1 MDSIVYYAIEVALA
15 LLIVLLAPLVYRIIV
30 GPTAADRLQ
39 AVETF
44 TTLLIAIV
52 VLLAVLQRSAWMIDI
67 GIALAAFGFIGVL
80 ALARYLVEGRVF

>member
-30 GPTAADRLQ
+30 GPTPADRLQ